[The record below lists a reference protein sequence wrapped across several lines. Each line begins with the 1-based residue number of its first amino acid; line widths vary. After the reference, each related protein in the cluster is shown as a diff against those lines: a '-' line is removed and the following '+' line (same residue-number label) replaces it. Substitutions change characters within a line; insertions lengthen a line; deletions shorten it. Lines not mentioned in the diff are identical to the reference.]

1 MSKNVS
7 NDQTKKLTMKS
18 AAFFAA
24 LVAVGVIARVAFE
37 DLPNVSPV
45 AALALFAGYFFRSRV
60 LAVCVPLSVMLI
72 SDQMI
77 QAGGYPWALM
87 LTVYA
92 LLASPVLL
100 RSWMKR
106 SVNFENTG
114 IKQFAK
120 SVLMIGGGSLACSL
134 MFYFGTNAMVWAT
147 TSLYPQTAAGLA
159 TCYAA
164 AIPMFRQTCTG
175 DVSFAFAIFGSYAAL
190 KTVWAYVTET
200 TTAATAS

>member
-7 NDQTKKLTMKS
+7 DNQMIKN

-45 AALALFAGYFFRSRV
+45 AALALFAGYLFRSRL

-72 SDQMI
+72 SDQLI
-77 QAGGYPWALM
+77 QAGGYSWLLM
-87 LTVYA
+87 VTVYG

-100 RSWMKR
+100 RSLMKR
-106 SVNFENTG
+106 LVNFENGG
-114 IKQFAK
+114 IKQLAK
-120 SVLMIGGGSLACSL
+120 SALMIAGGSLACSL

-147 TSLYPQTAAGLA
+147 TSLYPPTAAGLA

-164 AIPMFRQTCTG
+164 AIPMFRQTCNG
-175 DVSFAFAIFGSYAAL
+175 DLSFALMIFGSYAAV
-190 KTVWAYVTET
+190 KTAWAYVSESA
-200 TTAATAS
+200 TAATAS

>member
-1 MSKNVS
+1 
-7 NDQTKKLTMKS
+7 
-18 AAFFAA
+18 
-24 LVAVGVIARVAFE
+24 
-37 DLPNVSPV
+37 
-45 AALALFAGYFFRSRV
+45 
-60 LAVCVPLSVMLI
+60 
-72 SDQMI
+72 MI

-106 SVNFENTG
+106 FTKFDAG
-114 IKQFAK
+114 FKQLAK
-120 SVLMIGGGSLACSL
+120 SALMVGGGSLVCSL

-175 DVSFAFAIFGSYAAL
+175 DLSFAFMIFGSYAAV
-190 KTVWAYVTET
+190 KTMLAYVNESA
-200 TTAATAS
+200 TAATAS